1 MELSSISNNRLI
13 PIYLMSS
20 YLYYECDLNV
30 LDDTQF
36 DYLCKRILDNWDN
49 IDHMHKH
56 LLDKESLKAGSGYGI
71 EYTNLIRGAS
81 LDWYK
86 QHERKSNEEKS

>member
-1 MELSSISNNRLI
+1 
-13 PIYLMSS
+13 
-20 YLYYECDLNV
+20 
-30 LDDTQF
+30 
-36 DYLCKRILDNWDN
+36 
-49 IDHMHKH
+49 MHKH